1 VTLRQRLLAAS
12 LAVGL
17 PLAVALFFASE
28 WWRLRSMDESLTRYV
43 ASGEFLDTRA
53 RCQNDPIRISQGRRG
68 GPGPGPGFGPG
79 RGGPPPSNGFPPP
92 DGPPDRPPVPSGRGA
107 GEGPPFEVFAYDAS
121 FQPADRAAPPFPRE
135 FADRMPGDS
144 TATSSYATPEGR
156 GVQMAIATPWP
167 GGPCALMLA
176 RMRPRPGEV
185 RDERLALAAIVITVI
200 AAVWVAAG
208 PVVVRMRR
216 LKEAVSRSAESRYT
230 LPVPEDGG
238 GELADLARAFN
249 TAGAIVRR
257 HLDEAEARETA
268 LREFVANTTHD
279 VALPLTVLQGHLAEL
294 EQRTEDGSPEREYVR
309 GSVREAHYMGSLLQ
323 NLGIAT
329 KLEAGPDR
337 LELKPVALN
346 ALVDRVVA
354 RHRPISRMLG
364 VELNHAVPEAT
375 LSATSDVTL
384 LEQAL
389 SNLVENAVRYNTP
402 GGHVAVVLDR
412 HADRFTLT
420 VADDGPG
427 VPAGE
432 LTRLTERRFRG
443 EAARTR
449 RPDGHGLG
457 LSIAAEAVARVGGSL
472 SFHPSPEGGLTAEI
486 SGNLVAP

>member
-1 VTLRQRLLAAS
+1 
-12 LAVGL
+12 
-17 PLAVALFFASE
+17 
-28 WWRLRSMDESLTRYV
+28 
-43 ASGEFLDTRA
+43 
-53 RCQNDPIRISQGRRG
+53 
-68 GPGPGPGFGPG
+68 
-79 RGGPPPSNGFPPP
+79 
-92 DGPPDRPPVPSGRGA
+92 
-107 GEGPPFEVFAYDAS
+107 
-121 FQPADRAAPPFPRE
+121 
-135 FADRMPGDS
+135 
-144 TATSSYATPEGR
+144 
-156 GVQMAIATPWP
+156 
-167 GGPCALMLA
+167 MLA

-208 PVVVRMRR
+208 PVIVRMRR
-216 LKEAVSRSAESRYT
+216 LKEAVGRSAESRYAV
-230 LPVPEDGG
+230 PVPEDGG

-249 TAGAIVRR
+249 AAGASVRR

-294 EQRTEDGSPEREYVR
+294 EQRAADGSEREHIR

-323 NLGIAT
+323 SLGIAT
-329 KLEAGPDR
+329 KLDAGPDPV
-337 LELKPVALN
+337 ELKPVALN

-354 RHRPISRMLG
+354 RHRPIARMLG

-375 LSATSDVTL
+375 LSASSDVTL

-389 SNLVENAVRYNTP
+389 SNLVENAVRYNKP
-402 GGHVAVVLDR
+402 EGHVAVVLDR
-412 HADRFTLT
+412 QGDRFTLT

-427 VPAGE
+427 VPAAD
-432 LTRLTERRFRG
+432 LARLTERRFRG

-457 LSIAAEAVARVGGSL
+457 LSIAAEAVARVGATL

-486 SGNLVAP
+486 SGNLAP